1 MVFSGIISG
10 SVNEHDAPII
20 QPLVSSISRPTCA
33 INTKSTIVLKTHIY
47 INK

>member
-33 INTKSTIVLKTHIY
+33 INKSTIVLKTYIY
-47 INK
+47 K